1 MKVKEFIELF
11 DKLGY
16 DDETDILCGAYA
28 LNGDWYNFN
37 FEVEDNDRM
46 LNPDDNSIAITLE
59 PSEDYVNSRL
69 RDRYDIDTLMRRIYD
84 DVYYIL
90 THDE

>member
-16 DDETDILCGAYA
+16 DANTDLMCGAYD
-28 LNGDWYNFN
+28 LNGDWYEFN
-37 FEVEDNDRM
+37 FEVEDDDRR
-46 LNPDDNSIAITLE
+46 LNPDDNGIAITLE
-59 PSEDYVNSRL
+59 PSEDYIDSRL
-69 RDRYDIDTLMRRIYD
+69 LSRYDVDVVMKRIYD

>member
-11 DKLGY
+11 DRLGY
-16 DDETDILCGAYA
+16 DENTDLMCGAYD
-28 LNGDWYNFN
+28 LNGDWYEFN
-37 FEVEDNDRM
+37 FEVEDDDRK
-46 LNPDDNSIAITLE
+46 LNPNDNGIAVTLE
-59 PSEDYVNSRL
+59 PSEDYIDSRL
-69 RDRYDIDTLMRRIYD
+69 RSRYDVDVVMKRIYD